1 MEEFLKNKNK
11 DQDPIPTGV
20 TDEEKNPDEIELV
33 IRRKEVLNTVLE
45 KLIDKIN
52 EPIKGDKQTRHRF

>member
-1 MEEFLKNKNK
+1 MEEFLKNQNK